1 MSDRIQRI
9 EQALAALLPQHLEIR
24 DDSHR
29 HRGHAGAQD
38 GRGHFAVRVVSEAFQ
53 GLPALARHRL
63 VYATLGELMTTDIHA
78 LQISA
83 MTQEEAQ

>member
-1 MSDRIQRI
+1 MQRI
-9 EQALAALLPQHLEIR
+9 EQALAALRPQHLEIR

-38 GRGHFAVRVVSEAFQ
+38 GRGHFAVEVVSEAFR

-83 MTQEEAQ
+83 KTQEEIQ

>member
-1 MSDRIQRI
+1 MQRI
-9 EQALAALLPQHLEIR
+9 EQALAALRPQHLEIR

-38 GRGHFAVRVVSEAFQ
+38 GRGHFAIQVVSEAFR

-63 VYATLGELMTTDIHA
+63 VYATLGELMSTDIHA

-83 MTQEEAQ
+83 KTQEEIQ

>member
-1 MSDRIQRI
+1 MSDRMQRI
-9 EQALAALLPQHLEIR
+9 EQALAALRPQHLEIR

-38 GRGHFAVRVVSEAFQ
+38 GRGHFAVEVVSEAFR

-83 MTQEEAQ
+83 KTQEEIQ

>member
-1 MSDRIQRI
+1 MNDRMQRI
-9 EQALAALLPQHLEIR
+9 EQALAALRPQHLEIR

-38 GRGHFAVRVVSEAFQ
+38 GRGHFAVEVVSEAFR

-83 MTQEEAQ
+83 KTQEEIQ

>member
-1 MSDRIQRI
+1 MSDRLQRI
-9 EQALAALLPQHLEIR
+9 EQALATLRPQHLEIR

-29 HRGHAGAQD
+29 HRGHAGAKD
-38 GRGHFAVRVVSEAFQ
+38 GRGHFAVEVVSEAFR

-83 MTQEEAQ
+83 KTQEEIQ

>member
-1 MSDRIQRI
+1 MSDRVQRI
-9 EQALAALLPQHLEIR
+9 EQALAALRPQHLEIR

-38 GRGHFAVRVVSEAFQ
+38 GRGHFAVHVVSEAFR
-53 GLPALARHRL
+53 GLPPLARHRL
-63 VYATLGELMTTDIHA
+63 VYTTLGELMTTDIHA

-83 MTQEEAQ
+83 KTQEEIQ

>member
-1 MSDRIQRI
+1 MQCI
-9 EQALAALLPQHLEIR
+9 EQALAALRPQHLEIR

-38 GRGHFAVRVVSEAFQ
+38 GRGHFAVNVVSEAFR
-53 GLPALARHRL
+53 GLPPLARHRL
-63 VYATLGELMTTDIHA
+63 VYTTLGELMTTDIHA

-83 MTQEEAQ
+83 KTQEEIQ